1 MDSPLTVW
9 REFRGLLDGAAA
21 GLGGGIMAAY
31 LSRIETGKRDG
42 TVGTM
47 RKLAEALRL
56 SIDDL
61 I

>member
-9 REFRGLLDGAAA
+9 REFRGLTVKTLAQKA
-21 GLGGGIMAAY
+21 GIMAAY

>member
-9 REFRGLLDGAAA
+9 REFRGLTVKTLAQKA
-21 GLGGGIMAAY
+21 GITAAY

>member
-1 MDSPLTVW
+1 MDSPRTVW
-9 REFRGLLDGAAA
+9 REFRGLTVKTLAQKA
-21 GLGGGIMAAY
+21 GITAAY
-31 LSRIETGKRDG
+31 LSRIEMGKRDG

>member
-9 REFRGLLDGAAA
+9 REFRGLTVKTLAQKA
-21 GLGGGIMAAY
+21 GITAAY
-31 LSRIETGKRDG
+31 LSRIETGNRDG

>member
-1 MDSPLTVW
+1 
-9 REFRGLLDGAAA
+9 
-21 GLGGGIMAAY
+21 MAAY